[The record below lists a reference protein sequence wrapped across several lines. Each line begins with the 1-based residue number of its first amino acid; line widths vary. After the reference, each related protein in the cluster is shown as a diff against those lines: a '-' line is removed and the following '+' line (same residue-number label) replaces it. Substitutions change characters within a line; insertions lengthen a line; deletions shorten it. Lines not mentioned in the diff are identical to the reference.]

1 MNRSKQ
7 QILFL
12 VIALAI
18 GISFPY
24 LLDMAG
30 RALEPQAPTA
40 ERVPLGE
47 LNATQRL
54 ESACVAVQQLN
65 SRINRKDPDRLTFF
79 GEIKGFQ
86 KVRPELQEIHRLVCG
101 K

>member
-18 GISFPY
+18 GVSFPY

-30 RALEPQAPTA
+30 RALEPQTSAPIGDLTPA
-40 ERVPLGE
+40 
-47 LNATQRL
+47 QRL

-65 SRINRKDPDRLTFF
+65 TRLNRKDPDRLSFF
-79 GEIKGFQ
+79 GELKGFRN
-86 KVRPELQEIHRLVCG
+86 VRPELQEIHRLVCG